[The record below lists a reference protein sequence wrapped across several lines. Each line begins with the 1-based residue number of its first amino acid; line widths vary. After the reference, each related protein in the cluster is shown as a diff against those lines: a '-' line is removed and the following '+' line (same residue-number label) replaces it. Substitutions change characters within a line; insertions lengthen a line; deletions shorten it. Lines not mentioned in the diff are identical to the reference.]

1 MGGYSAASSS
11 RASPTLSS
19 IIISGGHVPCP
30 PRALCT
36 KFKTDWLI
44 PRWLRA
50 QPPTSPSSQNIP
62 PPLRKKMARKKAI
75 NVKRSTKA
83 SHIPSSIEKDAHA
96 EALWRR
102 ARALEL
108 TNASLVLAN
117 DKLILANDELIL
129 SNDKLIL
136 SNGKLTLDN
145 KELTRSNK
153 NLLRSNKDLTR
164 SSDLIAVE
172 SAQRRTRIAQLLDE
186 LATTRRAHAADR
198 ARLLKRAG
206 VIAGNLG
213 KTLRDKRALRAQLAH
228 DSLESK
234 IHRAA
239 AQVAYEVFEDRKH
252 RDLLLYIVKCC
263 RRAYTG
269 SDGPPPPRPPSP
281 EPDTAVADAV
291 GDYDDDDDDGE
302 EDLFGVAEQQKVCT
316 PTRTSKATLI
326 TPVSIPPTPESL
338 TDSDEFVLHTPTR
351 REGLRPRKPIVYSN
365 LSQW

>member
-1 MGGYSAASSS
+1 
-11 RASPTLSS
+11 
-19 IIISGGHVPCP
+19 
-30 PRALCT
+30 
-36 KFKTDWLI
+36 
-44 PRWLRA
+44 
-50 QPPTSPSSQNIP
+50 
-62 PPLRKKMARKKAI
+62 MARKKAI

-83 SHIPSSIEKDAHA
+83 SHIPASTEKDAHA

-108 TNASLVLAN
+108 TKASLLLAN
-117 DKLILANDELIL
+117 DKLILDNKELTRSNKDL
-129 SNDKLIL
+129 TLDNDKLIF

-186 LATTRRAHAADR
+186 LATARRAHAADR

-252 RDLLLYIVKCC
+252 RDLLLHILKRC

-281 EPDTAVADAV
+281 EPDTAVADVV

-302 EDLFGVAEQQKVCT
+302 EDPFVVAEQQNVCT
-316 PTRTSKATLI
+316 PTRPSKATLI
-326 TPVSIPPTPESL
+326 TPVSIPSRPVSL

-351 REGLRPRKPIVYSN
+351 REGLRPRKSFVYKIS
-365 LSQW
+365 SQW

>member
-1 MGGYSAASSS
+1 
-11 RASPTLSS
+11 
-19 IIISGGHVPCP
+19 
-30 PRALCT
+30 
-36 KFKTDWLI
+36 
-44 PRWLRA
+44 
-50 QPPTSPSSQNIP
+50 
-62 PPLRKKMARKKAI
+62 MARKKAI

-83 SHIPSSIEKDAHA
+83 SHLPASTEKDAHA

-108 TNASLVLAN
+108 TKASLLLAN
-117 DKLILANDELIL
+117 DKLILDIDKLIL
-129 SNDKLIL
+129 DNKELTCSNKDLILDNDKLIF
-136 SNGKLTLDN
+136 SNGKLTLDNDKLTLDN

-153 NLLRSNKDLTR
+153 NLTRSNKDLTR

-186 LATTRRAHAADR
+186 LATIRRAHAADR

-206 VIAGNLG
+206 VIAGNLS

-252 RDLLLYIVKCC
+252 RDLLLHILKRC

-291 GDYDDDDDDGE
+291 GGDYDDDDGE
-302 EDLFGVAEQQKVCT
+302 EDPFVLAEQQKVCT
-316 PTRTSKATLI
+316 PTRPSKATLI
-326 TPVSIPPTPESL
+326 TPVSIPPTPVSL

-351 REGLRPRKPIVYSN
+351 REGLRPRKIYVPPD
-365 LSQW
+365 LSPW

>member
-1 MGGYSAASSS
+1 
-11 RASPTLSS
+11 
-19 IIISGGHVPCP
+19 
-30 PRALCT
+30 
-36 KFKTDWLI
+36 
-44 PRWLRA
+44 
-50 QPPTSPSSQNIP
+50 
-62 PPLRKKMARKKAI
+62 MARKKAI
-75 NVKRSTKA
+75 SVKRSTKA
-83 SHIPSSIEKDAHA
+83 SHLPASTEKDAHA

-108 TNASLVLAN
+108 TKASLLLAN
-117 DKLILANDELIL
+117 DKLI
-129 SNDKLIL
+129 
-136 SNGKLTLDN
+136 LDN

-153 NLLRSNKDLTR
+153 DLTLDNDKLTLDNKKLTRSNKNLTRSNKDLTR
-164 SSDLIAVE
+164 SRDLIAVE

-186 LATTRRAHAADR
+186 LATIRRAHAADR
-198 ARLLKRAG
+198 GRLLKRAG

-252 RDLLLYIVKCC
+252 RDLLLHILKRC

-291 GDYDDDDDDGE
+291 GGDYDDDDDDDDGE
-302 EDLFGVAEQQKVCT
+302 ENLFGVAEQQKVCT
-316 PTRTSKATLI
+316 PTRPSKATLI
-326 TPVSIPPTPESL
+326 TPVSIPPTPVSL

-351 REGLRPRKPIVYSN
+351 REGLRPRKVYVRPH

>member
-1 MGGYSAASSS
+1 
-11 RASPTLSS
+11 
-19 IIISGGHVPCP
+19 
-30 PRALCT
+30 
-36 KFKTDWLI
+36 
-44 PRWLRA
+44 
-50 QPPTSPSSQNIP
+50 
-62 PPLRKKMARKKAI
+62 MARKKAI

-83 SHIPSSIEKDAHA
+83 SHLPASTEKDAHA

-108 TNASLVLAN
+108 TKASLLLAN
-117 DKLILANDELIL
+117 DKLILDIDKLIL
-129 SNDKLIL
+129 DNKELTRSNKDLTLDNDKLIF
-136 SNGKLTLDN
+136 SNGKLTLDNDKLTLDN
-145 KELTRSNK
+145 KELTRSNE
-153 NLLRSNKDLTR
+153 NLLRSNKDLIR
-164 SSDLIAVE
+164 SSDLIAAE

-186 LATTRRAHAADR
+186 LATIRRAHAADR
-198 ARLLKRAG
+198 GRLLKRAG
-206 VIAGNLG
+206 VIAGNLS

-252 RDLLLYIVKCC
+252 RDLLLHILKRC

-281 EPDTAVADAV
+281 ELDTAVADAV
-291 GDYDDDDDDGE
+291 GGDYDDDDDDDDDGE

-316 PTRTSKATLI
+316 PTRPSKATLI
-326 TPVSIPPTPESL
+326 TPVSIPPTPVSL

-351 REGLRPRKPIVYSN
+351 REGLRPRRIYVPPD
-365 LSQW
+365 LSPW

>member
-1 MGGYSAASSS
+1 
-11 RASPTLSS
+11 
-19 IIISGGHVPCP
+19 
-30 PRALCT
+30 
-36 KFKTDWLI
+36 
-44 PRWLRA
+44 
-50 QPPTSPSSQNIP
+50 
-62 PPLRKKMARKKAI
+62 MARKKAI

-83 SHIPSSIEKDAHA
+83 S
-96 EALWRR
+96 L
-102 ARALEL
+102 L
-108 TNASLVLAN
+108 LAN
-117 DKLILANDELIL
+117 DKLILANDKLIL
-129 SNDKLIL
+129 DNKELTRSNKDLILDNDKLIFR
-136 SNGKLTLDN
+136 NGKLTLDN

-153 NLLRSNKDLTR
+153 NLTR
-164 SSDLIAVE
+164 SRDLIAVE
-172 SAQRRTRIAQLLDE
+172 SAQRRTRIAHLLDE
-186 LATTRRAHAADR
+186 LATIRRAHAADR
-198 ARLLKRAG
+198 GRLLKRAG

-252 RDLLLYIVKCC
+252 RDLLLHILKRC

-291 GDYDDDDDDGE
+291 GGDYDDDDDDDGE
-302 EDLFGVAEQQKVCT
+302 EDLFGVAEQQKACT
-316 PTRTSKATLI
+316 PTRPSKATLI
-326 TPVSIPPTPESL
+326 TPVSIPHTPVSL

-351 REGLRPRKPIVYSN
+351 REGLRPRKVYVRPH

>member
-1 MGGYSAASSS
+1 
-11 RASPTLSS
+11 
-19 IIISGGHVPCP
+19 
-30 PRALCT
+30 
-36 KFKTDWLI
+36 
-44 PRWLRA
+44 
-50 QPPTSPSSQNIP
+50 
-62 PPLRKKMARKKAI
+62 MARKKAI
-75 NVKRSTKA
+75 SVKRSTKA
-83 SHIPSSIEKDAHA
+83 S
-96 EALWRR
+96 L
-102 ARALEL
+102 L
-108 TNASLVLAN
+108 LAN
-117 DKLILANDELIL
+117 DKLILDNKELTRSNKDL
-129 SNDKLIL
+129 TRSNKDLTLDNDKLIF

-153 NLLRSNKDLTR
+153 NLTRSNKDLTR
-164 SSDLIAVE
+164 SRDLIAVE
-172 SAQRRTRIAQLLDE
+172 SAQRRTRIAHLLDE
-186 LATTRRAHAADR
+186 LATIRRAHAADR

-213 KTLRDKRALRAQLAH
+213 KTLRDKRAMRAQLAH

-252 RDLLLYIVKCC
+252 RDLLLHILKRC

-291 GDYDDDDDDGE
+291 GGDYDDDDDDDDDDDGE

-316 PTRTSKATLI
+316 PTRPSKATLI
-326 TPVSIPPTPESL
+326 TPVSIPPTPVSL

-351 REGLRPRKPIVYSN
+351 REGLRPRKVYVRPH